1 MIPVH
6 RHEAEQIATVGM
18 GHQIRRQISDQASLR
33 VPFGRREDGRE
44 EVLDGR

>member
-18 GHQIRRQISDQASLR
+18 GHQIRRQISDHSLR